1 MGFTGRLKYLCM
13 CRGTSTAASRRLPEV
28 DAGAIVAAAPTGR
41 SPFRVCCATE
51 EEDVAAPKRA
61 VEAAEVRVAAGSPP
75 A

>member
-13 CRGTSTAASRRLPEV
+13 CRGTSTAASRRVEE

>member
-13 CRGTSTAASRRLPEV
+13 CRGTSTAASRRLP
-28 DAGAIVAAAPTGR
+28 GAIVAAAPNGR

-61 VEAAEVRVAAGSPP
+61 VEAAEVSVAAGSPP